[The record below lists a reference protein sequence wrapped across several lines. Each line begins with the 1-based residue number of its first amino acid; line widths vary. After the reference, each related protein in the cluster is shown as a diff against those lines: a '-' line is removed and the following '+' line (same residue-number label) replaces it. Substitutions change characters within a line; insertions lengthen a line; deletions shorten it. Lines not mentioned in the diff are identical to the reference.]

1 MAVRYKISP
10 DIGIAFIF
18 CEGVISDVEYFKLIK
33 TLYNDVNYILGMR
46 CIIDFFSAVEDISLE
61 GMRTIIKDRE
71 EMEKHK
77 IEFEYVI
84 MLTHSHTIEILV
96 KTIKL
101 LTTND
106 KMKFEA
112 VSSLDE
118 AIVVLGFQD
127 REQEIFDFY
136 TRNKQRVE
144 QTSEISS

>member
-10 DIGIAFIF
+10 DLGIAFIF